1 MASNPAQLTDI
12 VCDST
17 TQEWFFGSLAAV
29 DNIPMDALK
38 AEICMPGFE
47 QTMLGD
53 IMGMYDVQG
62 YIVDVSISGIM
73 SQYWCQFK
81 QLSQNATFT

>member
-1 MASNPAQLTDI
+1 MYFLQTKYVIQTATTNPAKLTDI

-29 DNIPMDALK
+29 DNIPMDGLK
-38 AEICMPGFE
+38 SEICYPGFE
-47 QTMLGD
+47 QEMLND

-62 YIVDVSISGIM
+62 YITNVSS
-73 SQYWCQFK
+73 
-81 QLSQNATFT
+81 